1 MACAGIDFGSRRSV
15 VAIARRG
22 GVDICCN
29 EVSNRSTPSLVSFAQ
44 EERHIG
50 EAAANFQAQNPR
62 NTVAGIQRLLGAAFD
77 SEFTRGEVAR
87 LTAQVV
93 ATSAGGVATSVSYGA
108 PNDDGDV
115 SQITLPFESL
125 AGMLFASL
133 LKIASAEYKA
143 PVKDCVITVPGYYTE
158 AQRRAVIA
166 AASIGNVNVLRV
178 ANEHA
183 AVALSYGIFRT
194 ADLPATDPVKVAF
207 VDVGDAGTTVCIAA
221 FTNTSAD
228 IKSVAFEPSLGG
240 RDFDAAVANVFNG
253 QFKVNYGI
261 DAMSKPRP
269 KLRLL
274 KEAEKVKRVLSA
286 NAQATLNIECLMDDK
301 DVSSKMNR
309 DEFEE
314 LAKPLIAR
322 LDAVCAKAVD
332 GAGLVEGETLLSVEI
347 VGASTRIPAVK
358 AAIASA
364 FAPYKAPLKT
374 TLNMDECVARGAAMM
389 AAMLSPSF
397 KVRDYAIN
405 DTTSFAIDA
414 EKTYDSGEASESM
427 TLVERGNKIPCT
439 KAMTFKAPG
448 PLTVNISYHDPS
460 ELTQGEA
467 AAKICSYKIDAPA
480 DADAK
485 VRAKV
490 KVNSDGI
497 VEISSV
503 VLSKEV
509 EVLEDVPPPPVA
521 KPIPSE
527 NGNGKA
533 DPPPASE
540 GGGAAPAS
548 QGADAATA
556 SEGFDT
562 AATPMDTDTPVGGA
576 SDPPEL
582 DASAASAKSEVQ
594 AAPIVP
600 EKRRVK
606 KMETIDL
613 AVTAAPIAGTGL
625 TPTEV
630 NEAIEREAQMKATDL
645 YLKERSDA
653 LNGLEG
659 YIYDL
664 RSRID
669 EYGDLKDFA
678 PEDVRGP
685 LKKETEELEEWIYSE
700 EGDKA
705 SKSAFVERKTRL
717 TTKVAPILKR
727 KRESEE
733 RPAAEIALNA
743 TLDKYKKLAV
753 PTAEEYSHIDQ
764 SEKDKALS
772 CVESAALW
780 FKGEVDKQHA
790 LPLHVDPSLTCA
802 AINAKRAEV
811 DTVCG
816 PIERTPK
823 PAPPKV
829 EEPKVEDPKVEDP
842 KAEGQGAGA
851 QETNGESMPASDEKG
866 VPPTTK
872 DAGAAKAQPM
882 ETDPTTPAEPMES

>member
-29 EVSNRSTPSLVSFAQ
+29 EVSNRATPSLVSFAQ

-93 ATSAGGVATSVSYGA
+93 ATTAGGVACSVTYGA
-108 PNDDGDV
+108 SNDDGDV
-115 SQITLPFESL
+115 PQITLPFESL

-194 ADLPATDPVKVAF
+194 AELPATDPVKVAF

-240 RDFDAAVANVFNG
+240 RDFDAAVANVFND
-253 QFKVNYGI
+253 QFKEKYGI

-301 DVSSKMNR
+301 DVQSKMNR

-322 LDAVCAKAVD
+322 LDAVCAKAIA
-332 GAGLVEGETLLSVEI
+332 GAGLAEGETLLSVEI
-347 VGASTRIPAVK
+347 VGASTRVPAVK
-358 AAIASA
+358 TAIASA
-364 FAPYKAPLKT
+364 FEPYKAPLKT

-405 DTTSFAIDA
+405 DITCFAIDA
-414 EKTYDSGEASESM
+414 EKTFESGEPSESL

-448 PLTVNISYHDPS
+448 PLTVNIAYHDPS

-467 AAKICSYKIDAPA
+467 AAKICSYKIDAPE
-480 DADAK
+480 DPDAK

-509 EVLEDVPPPPVA
+509 EVMEDVPPPPVS
-521 KPIPSE
+521 KPVASE

-533 DPPPASE
+533 DAAPESE
-540 GGGAAPAS
+540 GVDAAPPGE
-548 QGADAATA
+548 GADASPA
-556 SEGFDT
+556 
-562 AATPMDTDTPVGGA
+562 PMDTDAPVEGS
-576 SDPPEL
+576 SDPPVV
-582 DASAASAKSEVQ
+582 DASAATTKPEIPAE
-594 AAPIVP
+594 PIVS
-600 EKRRVK
+600 EKRLVK
-606 KMETIDL
+606 KMETSDL
-613 AVTAAPIAGTGL
+613 VVTAAPTAGTGL
-625 TPTEV
+625 TPTEI
-630 NEAIEREAQMKATDL
+630 NEAVEREAQMKATDS

-685 LKKETEELEEWIYSE
+685 LKKETEDLEEWIYSE

-705 SKSAFVERKTRL
+705 SKSAFVERKTVL

-727 KRESEE
+727 KREREE
-733 RPAAEIALNA
+733 RPAAESAFNA

-753 PTAEEYSHIDQ
+753 PTAEEYSHIEQ

-780 FKGEVDKQHA
+780 FKGESDKQDA

-811 DTVCG
+811 DTLCG

-829 EEPKVEDPKVEDP
+829 EEPQVEDPKGEVP
-842 KAEGQGAGA
+842 KTEGKTAGTP
-851 QETNGESMPASDEKG
+851 ETNGESVPTSDGKEGASKTDPD
-866 VPPTTK
+866 VTK
-872 DAGAAKAQPM
+872 AEPMDA
-882 ETDPTTPAEPMES
+882 DPTTPAEPMET

>member
-1 MACAGIDFGSRRSV
+1 MSRYLLGLRNQALGLLRCTMACAGIDFGSRRSV

-29 EVSNRSTPSLVSFAQ
+29 EVSNRATPSLVSFAQ

-62 NTVAGIQRLLGAAFD
+62 NTIAGIQRLLGAAFD

-93 ATSAGGVATSVSYGA
+93 ATSAGGVAASVSYGA
-108 PNDDGDV
+108 TNEDGDV
-115 SQITLPFESL
+115 PQITLPFESL

-133 LKIASAEYKA
+133 LNIASNEYKA

-194 ADLPATDPVKVAF
+194 AELPATDPVMVAF

-221 FTNTSAD
+221 FTNSSAD
-228 IKSVAFEPSLGG
+228 IKSVAFEPCLGG
-240 RDFDAAVANVFNG
+240 RDFDAAVANVFNE
-253 QFKVNYGI
+253 QFKDKYGI

-286 NAQATLNIECLMDDK
+286 NSQATLSIECLMDDK
-301 DVSSKMNR
+301 DVTAQMNR

-322 LDAVCAKAVD
+322 LHAVCAKAIS
-332 GAGLVEGETLLSVEI
+332 GAGLADGETLFSVEI
-347 VGASTRIPAVK
+347 VGASTRIPALK
-358 AAIASA
+358 SAITSA
-364 FAPYKAPLKT
+364 FEPYKAPLKT

-405 DTTSFAIDA
+405 DITPFAIDA
-414 EKTYDSGEASESM
+414 EKCFDSGEPSESL

-448 PLTVNISYHDPS
+448 PLTITISYNDPS
-460 ELTQGEA
+460 DLTQGEA
-467 AAKICSYKIDAPA
+467 AAKICSYKIDAPM
-480 DADAK
+480 DTEAK

-490 KVNSDGI
+490 KVNSDSI
-497 VEISSV
+497 IEMSSV

-509 EVLEDVPPPPVA
+509 EVLEAVPPAPVA
-521 KPIPSE
+521 EHVSSE

-533 DPPPASE
+533 DATPAE
-540 GGGAAPAS
+540 ETAGAAEA
-548 QGADAATA
+548 
-556 SEGFDT
+556 
-562 AATPMDTDTPVGGA
+562 PMDTDAPVKGA
-576 SDPPEL
+576 SDPPAG
-582 DASAASAKSEVQ
+582 DIPASPKPEVAAEPVVS
-594 AAPIVP
+594 
-600 EKRRVK
+600 EKRLVK
-606 KMETIDL
+606 KVETSDL
-613 AVTAAPIAGTGL
+613 VVTAASTAGTGL
-625 TPTEV
+625 SPAEV
-630 NEAIEREAQMKATDL
+630 NEAVEREAQMKATDI

-664 RSRID
+664 RSRIE
-669 EYGDLKDFA
+669 EYGDLKDFT
-678 PEDVRGP
+678 PEDVRLP
-685 LKKETEELEEWIYSE
+685 LKKETETLEEWIYSE

-705 SKSAFVERKTRL
+705 SKSAFVERKTLL

-727 KRESEE
+727 KREREE
-733 RPAAEIALNA
+733 RPAAESALNA
-743 TLDKYKKLAV
+743 TLDKYKKIAV
-753 PTAEEYSHIDQ
+753 PAAEEYSHIEQAQKDQ
-764 SEKDKALS
+764 VLS
-772 CVESAALW
+772 CIENAALW
-780 FKGEVDKQHA
+780 FKGESEKQNA

-802 AINAKRAEV
+802 AINAKRVEV
-811 DTVCG
+811 DALCG
-816 PIERTPK
+816 PIERIPK

-829 EEPKVEDPKVEDP
+829 EVAEVEDP
-842 KAEGQGAGA
+842 KANGKGPSTPEV
-851 QETNGESMPASDEKG
+851 NGESMSDSNKEHASSKAGDAS
-866 VPPTTK
+866 PT
-872 DAGAAKAQPM
+872 KAQPM
-882 ETDPTTPAEPMES
+882 ETDPATPAEPMES